1 MEMERPRTPS
11 TKSIVEG
18 TTSDKSNLVAR
29 ATESS
34 SSRQISQF
42 LNSMSGKVTNKPKP
56 VGSYGYVRWFIIFA
70 LLLFLSYITISFFEL
85 PPAMKLL
92 DADRSKNFRV
102 KVLPASMTDAELH
115 ALPKDSFSYLAM
127 IDAGSSGCRAHVYR
141 YGKLGSI
148 EGPLYVLP
156 QHQSKKVKPGL
167 SSFANNPDDAGISLA
182 GLIDFLR
189 EQVPEADWAVTPIWL
204 KATAGLRMLPTST
217 SDAILESVRKFLLN
231 PQNSPFYFRYSFAK
245 IIPGIE
251 EGGFGWI
258 AYNYL
263 KKIIGPKKSPT
274 AEVVNPYAV
283 IEMGG
288 ASAQVSQLAPS
299 VEEAQKIPQEY
310 RFSFTIEG
318 DEYHLYT
325 HSYLGFGA
333 EQAKEQFSRVIKKD
347 PVAAVADPCKH
358 IGFTPPRRKLSKKHA
373 LAPRSSRRKLL
384 AIAAEEEEQH
394 RLLQASNSSV
404 AASAVT
410 NSRSVTTPASC
421 VRSVASLF
429 SSVAS
434 DVLNAMT
441 SGFSPAKS
449 KGCTTNG
456 PHSFGCVYQPHF
468 VANSQNI
475 LAFENFYYM
484 SSALGVKPAQTNSN
498 NKVENET
505 IMNNMATTFPLET
518 TPEHIKDASENFCSL
533 NWQDVEANY
542 PKDAQGKDVNMKS
555 CFVSAFSY
563 SFLVDGLKIPS
574 KKVITIQKE
583 VGDSEIE
590 WALGAAYKEAADFL
604 KRTHLRPN

>member
-1 MEMERPRTPS
+1 MERPRTPS
-11 TKSIVEG
+11 TKSLESG
-18 TTSDKSNLVAR
+18 SDKTGLVAR
-29 ATESS
+29 SSESA
-34 SSRQISQF
+34 SSRQVSQF
-42 LNSMSGKVTNKPKP
+42 LNSMSGRVTNKPKSGG
-56 VGSYGYVRWFIIFA
+56 VFSTISSFSFVRWIILFA
-70 LLLFLSYITISFFEL
+70 VLLFLSYIAISFFEL

-92 DADRSKNFRV
+92 DSDRSKNYRV

-148 EGPLYVLP
+148 DGPLYVLP

-167 SSFANNPDDAGISLA
+167 SSFANNPDDAGPSLN
-182 GLIDFLR
+182 GLVDFLR
-189 EQVPEADWAVTPIWL
+189 EQVPEADWTVTPIWL

-217 SDAILESVRKFLLN
+217 SDAILESVRKHLLN
-231 PQNSPFYFRYSFAK
+231 PQNSPFYFRYSFAR
-245 IIPGIE
+245 IIPGNE

-263 KKIIGPKKSPT
+263 KKIIGPKKSSV
-274 AEVVNPYAV
+274 EKLSPYTV

-299 VEEAQKIPQEY
+299 PDEAQKIPEEY

-318 DEYHLYT
+318 EEYHLYT

-333 EQAKEQFSRVIKKD
+333 EQAKEQFSRVLKKD
-347 PVAAVADPCKH
+347 PVAAISDPCKH
-358 IGFTPPRRKLSKKHA
+358 SGFTPPRRRLSKKHA
-373 LAPRSSRRKLL
+373 LAPLSSRRKLQAVL
-384 AIAAEEEEQH
+384 DEEERH
-394 RLLQASNSSV
+394 RLLQSNASSV
-404 AASAVT
+404 DSAVVSAT
-410 NSRSVTTPASC
+410 APVSGASC

-441 SGFSPAKS
+441 SGFSPVKS

-468 VANSQNI
+468 VANSHNI

-484 SSALGVKPAQTNSN
+484 SSALGVKPAQVTSSNS
-498 NKVENET
+498 KVENET

-518 TPEHIKDASENFCSL
+518 TPEQIKDASENFCSL

-542 PKDAQGKDVNMKS
+542 PKDAQGKDVNTKS
-555 CFVSAFSY
+555 CFISAFSY
-563 SFLVDGLKIPS
+563 SFLVDGLKIPA

-604 KRTHLRPN
+604 KRTNLRPN